1 MDVRNVPDTLKVS
14 LCFLFSWR
22 GPLLHGPGHATEFRT
37 KRILT
42 HEGPS
47 DSGVSHAYTLTKI
60 FLGAAC
66 ITKLC
71 KCTVHFYMC
80 MSVFMCIY
88 VHIHTHIDINIWA

>member
-1 MDVRNVPDTLKVS
+1 MISHHKKSPGEESSMAQAPLLRVMVGKPGSALSKGRGKVNVRTVPDTLKVS

-47 DSGVSHAYTLTKI
+47 DAGVSHAYT
-60 FLGAAC
+60 
-66 ITKLC
+66 
-71 KCTVHFYMC
+71 Y
-80 MSVFMCIY
+80 
-88 VHIHTHIDINIWA
+88 